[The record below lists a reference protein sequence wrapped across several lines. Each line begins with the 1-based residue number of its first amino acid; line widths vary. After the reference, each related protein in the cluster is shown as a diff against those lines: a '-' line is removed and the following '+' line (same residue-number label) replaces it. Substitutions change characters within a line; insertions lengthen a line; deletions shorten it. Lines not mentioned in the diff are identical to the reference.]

1 MTANTAATAKNDR
14 PDIDP
19 NIPQRAAADP
29 EASVWVG
36 ASAGSGKTK
45 VLTDRVLR
53 LLLPRADGNPGT
65 PPEKILCLTYTK
77 AGASEMAIRI
87 SDTLS
92 LWATMPLEAENKKPG
107 LLQVLSRLTGQD
119 NPPQSMID
127 AARRLFARVVD
138 TPGGL
143 KIMTIHAFCQS
154 VLGRFPLEAGLP
166 PHFTVLTDDQ
176 ARSLLLQARDD
187 VLKQAGYHGQRDTGD
202 SLARLAA
209 ALAED
214 DFAALMQKLCS
225 ERQTLRDLFKARGG
239 PAAIRQDMG
248 SRFEIDEDETPLS
261 VARAAST
268 DDVCDAPLLR
278 QMLTALNNSGKKDQK
293 LALAMANWLE
303 QDVEGRARSID
314 TYTDAFIT
322 EDKDSGLMRAK
333 KDIGAKDAEKQ
344 MSGIKDL
351 LIREAERLLTVRERI
366 ALIGNVQ
373 ATHDLLHVGEA
384 IISRYQ
390 DLKLAQAGLD
400 FDDMINCTRDLLRRD
415 GLATWV
421 LYKLDGGL
429 DHILVD
435 EAQDTNPEQ
444 WDIVE
449 SLIGEFFTGEAS
461 DNDPRR
467 TLFVVG
473 DEKQSIYS
481 FQRAAPDRFHQKRTQ
496 FKNMVEN
503 AGQTWKDIPLDVSFR
518 STSAVLSFTDNVFMP
533 EDSRA
538 GVSRDVIHHASFRK
552 GHAGHIEQ
560 WPIFR
565 ALDDDSDEPDSKW
578 VPVLT
583 PRTQN
588 NARALLARH
597 IAETITGWIG
607 KEELPS
613 RGRMIEAGDIM
624 ILMRNR
630 SALVG
635 HIIRELKSRNIPVN
649 GLDRMKLGEHI
660 AVEDMMAVARFA
672 LLPEDDLSLACILK
686 SPLMNWND
694 QQLENVAAPRKGSLW
709 EAVRIHA
716 KTEDVAWLRAQVSHA
731 RHMRPYEFFS
741 QILQTPCPASTISG
755 QYAMTARLGEDAIDP
770 LDEFLSMVL
779 SFEGDHVSSVQNF
792 VLWQQQSETVIK
804 REQDDAGG
812 RVRIMTVHA
821 SKGLQAPIVILPD
834 TLKQKGSGN
843 HAANRLLWPNKTSL
857 PFPFWSPYSEADST
871 AYRECRDRARDKDQ
885 EEYRRLLYV
894 ALTRAEDRLYIGAA
908 GGGKPHDPGSWYEL
922 TRAAFGND
930 AIRKPFH
937 ASDDVMKALDP
948 GPDPEQFVSCLI
960 STPQEIA
967 PKTEQ
972 KDETGP
978 VLALPDLSAPAWS
991 WVYDAPQAEPLPPRP
1006 LIPSQ
1011 ATQATAQEPAALS
1024 PLLADN
1030 GYRFRRGNLTHRLL
1044 QFLPDLDVQIRT
1056 QAAGEFV
1063 ERYGH
1068 DLPAD
1073 VRAGVVT
1080 ETMRILEHPEYADLF
1095 GPASRAEV
1103 PITGLIN
1110 GKLVSG
1116 QIDRLL
1122 VTDTHVHIV
1131 DYKTNRPPP
1140 QDAGDVPALYRQQLA
1155 AYRDTLAAIYPH
1167 RTIKTWLLWTDGPD
1181 LMAIEP

>member
-1 MTANTAATAKNDR
+1 MTANTAAIKDNR

-29 EASVWVG
+29 DASVWVG

-53 LLLPRADGNPGT
+53 LLLPRTDGRPGT

-92 LWATMPLEAENKKPG
+92 LWATMPLEAEHDKPG
-107 LLQVLSRLTGQD
+107 LKQVLGNLSGQD
-119 NPPQSMID
+119 NPPQDMID

-176 ARSLLLQARDD
+176 ARNLLLQARDN
-187 VLKQAGYHGQRDTGD
+187 VLKQAGNHAQRDTTD

-209 ALAED
+209 ALTED
-214 DFAALMQKLCS
+214 DFAGLMQKLCS

-239 PAAIRQDMG
+239 PAAIRQDM
-248 SRFEIDEDETPLS
+248 SNRFGIGPDETALTA
-261 VARAAST
+261 ARAASV
-268 DDVCDAPLLR
+268 DEACDASLLR
-278 QMLTALNNSGKKDQK
+278 QILNVLNNSGKNDQK

-303 QDVEGRARSID
+303 QDIEGRARSIE

-322 EDKDSGLMRAK
+322 KDKESGLMRAK
-333 KDIGAKDAEKQ
+333 QTIGTAAAEKQ
-344 MSGIKDL
+344 MPGIKDL
-351 LIREAERLLTVRERI
+351 LVREAERLLAVRERI
-366 ALIGNVQ
+366 ALINNVQ
-373 ATHDLLHVGEA
+373 STYDLLHVGEA

-390 DLKLAQAGLD
+390 DLKIAQAGLD
-400 FDDMINCTRDLLRRD
+400 FDDMINCTRDLLRKD

-449 SLIGEFFTGEAS
+449 SLIGEFFTNELQE
-461 DNDPRR
+461 NDPRR

-481 FQRAAPDRFHQKRTQ
+481 FQRAAPDRFHQKRAQ
-496 FKNMVEN
+496 FKEMVES

-518 STSAVLSFTDNVFMP
+518 STSAVLNFTDQVFMP
-533 EDSRA
+533 DDART
-538 GVSRDVIHHASFRK
+538 GVSRDAIHHASFRK

-565 ALDDDSDEPDSKW
+565 ALDDESDEPESKW
-578 VPVLT
+578 TPVLT

-597 IAETITGWIG
+597 IAETIAGWIG

-613 RGRMIEAGDIM
+613 RGRKIEPGDIM

-660 AVEDMMAVARFA
+660 AIEDMMAVVRFA

-694 QQLENVAAPRKGSLW
+694 QQLEDVAAPRKGSLW

-716 KTEDVAWLRAQVSHA
+716 KPEEIAWLRAQVSHA

-792 VLWQQQSETVIK
+792 VLWQQQSETIIK

-812 RVRIMTVHA
+812 RIRIMTVHA

-843 HAANRLLWPNKTSL
+843 HAANRLLWPNKTGL
-857 PFPFWSPYSEADST
+857 PFPFWSPYSDADSQ

-894 ALTRAEDRLYIGAA
+894 ALTRAEDQLYIGAA
-908 GGGKPHDPGSWYEL
+908 GGGKPHDPESWYEL
-922 TRAAFGND
+922 TRAAFGTD
-930 AIRKPFH
+930 ATRKPFH
-937 ASDDVMKALDP
+937 ASDEVIKALDP
-948 GPDPEQFVSCLI
+948 GQDPEQFVSCI
-960 STPQEIA
+960 INTAQHIP

-972 KDETGP
+972 KNESGP
-978 VLALPDLSAPAWS
+978 ALKLPDLSLPAWS
-991 WVYDAPQAEPLPPRP
+991 WVYDAPQAEPQPPRP

-1044 QFLPDLDVQIRT
+1044 QFLPDLDAAIRT
-1056 QAAGEFV
+1056 RAANEFV
-1063 ERYGH
+1063 ARYGH
-1068 DLPAD
+1068 DLPDNIRAD
-1073 VRAGVVT
+1073 VVK

-1095 GPASRAEV
+1095 GPASHAEV
-1103 PITGLIN
+1103 PITGLVN

-1140 QDAGDVPALYRQQLA
+1140 QDATDVPALYRQQLA

-1167 RTIKTWLLWTDGPD
+1167 RSIKTWLLWTDGPN